1 VLNPAFDPIESA
13 TGSTTRGTEANTLE
27 VSGSTVDGGSATG
40 PDGSDDDRGTT
51 SSGTTR
57 AASTS
62 GGSASASES
71 ESESE
76 SGSACRRPPDARI
89 HFTLREQNRA
99 VVEPECGDAFSFLGL
114 ISVSGEVLELS
125 PCTDCPCT
133 NASALPITIDFGDSV
148 VVPPL
153 PACGSVVAWAQD
165 GDGTCDWAGFAVIRP
180 SAQPEWVAANTRV
193 LPASVGGGK
202 TIALVDDVPCATV
215 SCTTAGTKRLAF
227 ADGEVGVDDEPT
239 VVTIGFFAGETY
251 EVDNRMCFVD
261 AECGEQIA
269 WTALRSP

>member
-1 VLNPAFDPIESA
+1 VLNPAFDPIEST
-13 TGSTTRGTEANTLE
+13 TGSTPGTEANTLE
-27 VSGSTVDGGSATG
+27 ASGSTKDGGSTTG
-40 PDGSDDDRGTT
+40 PDDDRGTT
-51 SSGTTR
+51 SSGSTH

-62 GGSASASES
+62 GGSASES

-76 SGSACRRPPDARI
+76 SGSACRRPADAHI
-89 HFTLREQNRA
+89 QFTLREQSRA

-125 PCTDCPCT
+125 PCSECPCSD
-133 NASALPITIDFGDSV
+133 AAAVPITIDFGDSV
-148 VVPPL
+148 VIPPL
-153 PACGSVVAWAQD
+153 PACGTVIAWTPD
-165 GDGTCDWAGFAVIRP
+165 VDGTCDWAGFAVIRP

-202 TIALVDDVPCATV
+202 TIALVDDVPCATG

-227 ADGEVGVDDEPT
+227 EDGEVGVDDEPT

-261 AECGEQIA
+261 AECGEQVA
-269 WTALRSP
+269 WTALSAP